1 LHRTVNVVTVTT
13 ALPIPAYDGKAD
25 FNGHGDLLQGDCAS
39 TGFTL
44 VDAGSTMYFAGY
56 QGCIRD
62 KPECCP
68 WDVKTGGLAA
78 PTADGKALG
87 FNFPEP
93 ANQDDLVLKKCADD
107 YYSISGGCCPK

>member
-1 LHRTVNVVTVTT
+1 MVTVTT

-25 FNGHGDLLQGDCAS
+25 FPGHGDLLQGDCAS

-62 KPECCP
+62 RPECCP